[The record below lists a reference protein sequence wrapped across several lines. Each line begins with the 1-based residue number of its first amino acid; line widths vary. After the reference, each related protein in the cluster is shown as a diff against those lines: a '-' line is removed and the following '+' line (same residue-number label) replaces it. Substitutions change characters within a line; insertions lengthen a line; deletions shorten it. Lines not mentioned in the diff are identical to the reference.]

1 MNLLS
6 SASVFS
12 FFTIISRILGYLRDI
27 LIAFFLG
34 ASIFADAFFVAF
46 RLPNTF
52 RRLFAEGTFNAAFI
66 PSYTSANLKGKKKLT
81 QVRVTTVEEAAAA
94 EEAGI
99 DLLLTG
105 PGKDFPN
112 IRKAASKT
120 FMTVGVPFIENPSKR
135 EATKKA
141 FEIIEAG
148 ADSLMCQNWNLEWMA
163 HLSKFRIPFQSHVGF
178 IPRRTTWIGGIRSFG
193 KTANEAVELFRDIKD
208 IEKTGA
214 WGIEVELVPENI
226 LEVITKHTSLVTISI
241 GSGIAAD
248 AQFLFAE
255 DILGQS
261 KISFPRHA
269 KKYKNFNKILI
280 DIQKERI
287 DAFKKYKTEVQKNK
301 FPTKKH
307 TIAIKKIELNKFRKF
322 LQQH

>member
-1 MNLLS
+1 MHKKYKR
-6 SASVFS
+6 VFS
-12 FFTIISRILGYLRDI
+12 INNDLGYRNYTVRDI
-27 LIAFFLG
+27 I
-34 ASIFADAFFVAF
+34 D
-46 RLPNTF
+46 
-52 RRLFAEGTFNAAFI
+52 
-66 PSYTSANLKGKKKLT
+66 LKGKKKLS
-81 QVRVTTVEEAAAA
+81 QLRVTSAQEAAAA

-105 PGKDFPN
+105 PGPELAE
-112 IRKAASKT
+112 IRKAAAKT

-148 ADSLMCQNWNLEWMA
+148 ADSLMCQNWNLDWMK

-193 KTANEAVELFRDIKD
+193 KSAKEAMELLKDIKD
-208 IEKTGA
+208 IENTGA
-214 WGIEVELVPENI
+214 WGIEVELVPQNMLAE
-226 LEVITKHTSLVTISI
+226 ITKMTSLVTISI
-241 GSGIAAD
+241 GSGNAAD

-261 KISFPRHA
+261 QIQFPRHA
-269 KKYKNFNKILI
+269 KQYANFDNLMQNL
-280 DIQKERI
+280 QKERVK
-287 DAFKKYKTEVQKNK
+287 AFKEFQSDVKKNK

-307 TIAIKKIELNKFRKF
+307 SISLEKKELLNFKKF
-322 LQQH
+322 LNNQKVNI

>member
-1 MNLLS
+1 MHKKYKR
-6 SASVFS
+6 VFS
-12 FFTIISRILGYLRDI
+12 INNDLGYRNYTVRDI
-27 LIAFFLG
+27 IE
-34 ASIFADAFFVAF
+34 I
-46 RLPNTF
+46 
-52 RRLFAEGTFNAAFI
+52 
-66 PSYTSANLKGKKKLT
+66 KGKQKLS
-81 QVRVTTVEEAAAA
+81 QVRVTSPQEAAAA

-105 PGKDFPN
+105 PGPELPK
-112 IRKAASKT
+112 IRKAAAKT

-148 ADSLMCQNWNLEWMA
+148 ADSLMCQNWNLDWMT

-193 KTANEAVELFRDIKD
+193 KTAKEAMELLKDIKD
-208 IEKTGA
+208 IENAGA

-226 LEVITKHTSLVTISI
+226 LAEITKMTSLVTISI
-241 GSGIAAD
+241 GSGNAAD

-261 KISFPRHA
+261 QIQFPRHA
-269 KKYKNFNKILI
+269 KQYANFDKLMQNL
-280 DIQKERI
+280 QKERI
-287 DAFKKYKTEVQKNK
+287 NAFKEFKSDV
-301 FPTKKH
+301 
-307 TIAIKKIELNKFRKF
+307 KKINF
-322 LQQH
+322 QQRNIQFH

>member
-1 MNLLS
+1 MHKKYKR
-6 SASVFS
+6 VFS
-12 FFTIISRILGYLRDI
+12 INNDLGYRNYTVRDI
-27 LIAFFLG
+27 I
-34 ASIFADAFFVAF
+34 D
-46 RLPNTF
+46 
-52 RRLFAEGTFNAAFI
+52 
-66 PSYTSANLKGKKKLT
+66 LKGKKKLS
-81 QVRVTTVEEAAAA
+81 QLRVTSAQEAAAA

-105 PGKDFPN
+105 PGPELAE
-112 IRKAASKT
+112 IRKAAAKT

-148 ADSLMCQNWNLEWMA
+148 ADSLMCQNWNLDWMT

-193 KTANEAVELFRDIKD
+193 KTAKEAMELLKDIKD
-208 IEKTGA
+208 IENTGA
-214 WGIEVELVPENI
+214 WGIEVELVPQNMLAE
-226 LEVITKHTSLVTISI
+226 ITKMTSLVTISI
-241 GSGIAAD
+241 GSGNAAD

-261 KISFPRHA
+261 QIQFPRHA
-269 KKYKNFNKILI
+269 KQYANFDNLMQNL
-280 DIQKERI
+280 QKERVK
-287 DAFKKYKTEVQKNK
+287 AFKEFQSDVKKNK

-307 TIAIKKIELNKFRKF
+307 SISLEKKELINFKKF
-322 LQQH
+322 LNNQKVNI

>member
-1 MNLLS
+1 MHKKYKR
-6 SASVFS
+6 VFS
-12 FFTIISRILGYLRDI
+12 INNDLGYRNYTVRDI
-27 LIAFFLG
+27 I
-34 ASIFADAFFVAF
+34 
-46 RLPNTF
+46 
-52 RRLFAEGTFNAAFI
+52 E
-66 PSYTSANLKGKKKLT
+66 LKGKKKLS
-81 QVRVTTVEEAAAA
+81 QVRVTSPQEAAAA

-105 PGKDFPN
+105 PGPELPK
-112 IRKAASKT
+112 IRKAAAKT

-148 ADSLMCQNWNLEWMA
+148 ADSLMCQNWNLDWMT

-193 KTANEAVELFRDIKD
+193 KTAKEAMELLKDIKD
-208 IEKTGA
+208 IENTGA

-226 LEVITKHTSLVTISI
+226 LAEITKMTSLVTISI
-241 GSGIAAD
+241 GSGNAAD

-261 KISFPRHA
+261 QIQFPRHA
-269 KKYKNFNKILI
+269 KQYANFDNLMQNL
-280 DIQKERI
+280 QKERVN
-287 DAFKKYKTEVQKNK
+287 AFKEFQSDVKKNK

-307 TIAIKKIELNKFRKF
+307 SISLEKKELLNFKKF
-322 LQQH
+322 LNNQKVNI

>member
-1 MNLLS
+1 MHKKYKR
-6 SASVFS
+6 VFS
-12 FFTIISRILGYLRDI
+12 INNDLGYRNYTVRDI
-27 LIAFFLG
+27 I
-34 ASIFADAFFVAF
+34 
-46 RLPNTF
+46 
-52 RRLFAEGTFNAAFI
+52 E
-66 PSYTSANLKGKKKLT
+66 LKGKKKLS
-81 QVRVTTVEEAAAA
+81 QVRVTSPQEAAAA

-105 PGKDFPN
+105 PGPEFPK
-112 IRKAASKT
+112 IRKAAAKT
-120 FMTVGVPFIENPSKR
+120 FMTVGVPFIQNPSKR

-148 ADSLMCQNWNLEWMA
+148 ADSLMCQNWNLEWMT

-193 KTANEAVELFRDIKD
+193 KNAKEAMELYKDIKD

-226 LEVITKHTSLVTISI
+226 LAEITKMTSLVTISI
-241 GSGIAAD
+241 GSGNAAD

-261 KISFPRHA
+261 QIQFPRHA
-269 KKYKNFNKILI
+269 KQYANFDKLI
-280 DIQKERI
+280 QNLQKERI
-287 DAFKKYKTEVQKNK
+287 NAFKEFKSDVKKNK

-307 TIAIKKIELNKFRKF
+307 SISLEKKELINFRKF
-322 LQQH
+322 LHNQKVNI

>member
-1 MNLLS
+1 MHKKYKR
-6 SASVFS
+6 VFS
-12 FFTIISRILGYLRDI
+12 INNDLGYRNYTVRDI
-27 LIAFFLG
+27 I
-34 ASIFADAFFVAF
+34 D
-46 RLPNTF
+46 
-52 RRLFAEGTFNAAFI
+52 
-66 PSYTSANLKGKKKLT
+66 LKGKKKLS
-81 QVRVTTVEEAAAA
+81 QLRVTSAQEAAAA

-105 PGKDFPN
+105 PGPELAE
-112 IRKAASKT
+112 IRKAAAKT

-148 ADSLMCQNWNLEWMA
+148 ADSLMCQNWNLDWMT

-193 KTANEAVELFRDIKD
+193 KTAKEAMELLKDIKD
-208 IEKTGA
+208 IENTGA
-214 WGIEVELVPENI
+214 WGIEVELVPQNMLAE
-226 LEVITKHTSLVTISI
+226 ITKVTSLVTISI
-241 GSGIAAD
+241 GSGNAAD

-261 KISFPRHA
+261 QIQFPRHA
-269 KKYKNFNKILI
+269 KQYANFDNLMQNL
-280 DIQKERI
+280 QKERVK
-287 DAFKKYKTEVQKNK
+287 AFKEFQSDVKKNK

-307 TIAIKKIELNKFRKF
+307 SISLEKKELINFKKF
-322 LQQH
+322 LNNQKVDI